1 MAGVRAI
8 LVAGSAAAG
17 RAARVVLFV
26 FVVVIA
32 LRAVVVRCVDD
43 LDRVHCELENAP
55 GLDV

>member
-1 MAGVRAI
+1 MYGRYPPSSCLHIARPGVRVI

-32 LRAVVVRCVDD
+32 LRAVVVR
-43 LDRVHCELENAP
+43 LR
-55 GLDV
+55 G